1 MLTNDKLKTLITN
14 KRNAIMLLLV
24 IIMYFFL
31 SLFFLNC
38 YRYQINPD
46 AIYDISIA
54 IKYSKGLFFDAVNGY
69 RSPLISLLLVP
80 FIWLNIEPLLA
91 YKIINI
97 ICGFII
103 LVIINK
109 TIRIFKIN
117 FIGNL
122 FLLIFSI
129 PILLYFIFKETT
141 PDILSAIFILLFFN
155 LLISEDSSNKYS
167 KSLYFGLVTGFGY
180 LAKAYNLIFFLALL
194 IIIFIVELVCKKYNK
209 QFLIKNFILII
220 CIVLI
225 ISLPY
230 IVSLSIKYGKFS
242 FSTIGEFTYKLYSP
256 DYVDNSSK
264 IINHLND
271 IGLGNNFIVDDN
283 SFLIDKMDFWF
294 DFKFLLRRIIKN
306 FYSFFRDVD
315 RVFLVASSL
324 VFLILNKTDKYF
336 TNFKIYLFFLIY
348 IFGYSAF
355 SYTDRLF
362 CSLYFLGFIL
372 VVAIFSYLHSNE
384 KNINKI
390 AVILFLLVVSI
401 SFVKFPINYLKSNMN
416 LNIGYDSFYRGEQV
430 KELNL
435 KGRVAANEGSGR
447 DVLYITYYNRDSLQY
462 LGSTNID
469 EELRNFSI
477 DYYFCDKQ
485 DKERL
490 SQLKSQNYKIVYEID
505 KYYIFKIK

>member
-1 MLTNDKLKTLITN
+1 
-14 KRNAIMLLLV
+14 MLLLV
-24 IIMYFFL
+24 IIIYFFL

-180 LAKAYNLIFFLALL
+180 LAKAYNLIFFR
-194 IIIFIVELVCKKYNK
+194 IYFSCCYFFV
-209 QFLIKNFILII
+209 
-220 CIVLI
+220 
-225 ISLPY
+225 
-230 IVSLSIKYGKFS
+230 FS
-242 FSTIGEFTYKLYSP
+242 FK
-256 DYVDNSSK
+256 
-264 IINHLND
+264 
-271 IGLGNNFIVDDN
+271 
-283 SFLIDKMDFWF
+283 
-294 DFKFLLRRIIKN
+294 
-306 FYSFFRDVD
+306 
-315 RVFLVASSL
+315 
-324 VFLILNKTDKYF
+324 
-336 TNFKIYLFFLIY
+336 
-348 IFGYSAF
+348 
-355 SYTDRLF
+355 
-362 CSLYFLGFIL
+362 
-372 VVAIFSYLHSNE
+372 
-384 KNINKI
+384 
-390 AVILFLLVVSI
+390 
-401 SFVKFPINYLKSNMN
+401 
-416 LNIGYDSFYRGEQV
+416 
-430 KELNL
+430 
-435 KGRVAANEGSGR
+435 
-447 DVLYITYYNRDSLQY
+447 
-462 LGSTNID
+462 
-469 EELRNFSI
+469 
-477 DYYFCDKQ
+477 
-485 DKERL
+485 
-490 SQLKSQNYKIVYEID
+490 
-505 KYYIFKIK
+505 